1 MTLTQRYVTKYSC
14 SVGEACLSAEVN
26 TNSTSSILR
35 KTPWVSALVHKR
47 FGLDEDLGL
56 EPETDVLDE
65 AIDEAINNV
74 PRLPW
79 SDEDEG
85 ATEATGDD
93 ALVRRGLAAV
103 ADAGNGAMRQR
114 RAWRRRHDVGD
125 VLAVAAEAT
134 LEF

>member
-93 ALVRRGLAAV
+93 ASDESNSFRTGKRAMRLEGFSLHANTAV
-103 ADAGNGAMRQR
+103 AEDNRTG
-114 RAWRRRHDVGD
+114 
-125 VLAVAAEAT
+125 
-134 LEF
+134 LEKI